1 MRFEFDDFGEL
12 AALKVIGVGGAGGN
26 AVNRMIAA
34 GLQGVEFIAV
44 NTDAQVL
51 ELSQAHKK
59 IQIGGR
65 LTKGLGSGGNPDVG
79 RKAIEEDIDLI
90 RETIDG
96 SDMVFVTAGMGGG
109 TGTGASPTV
118 ARVARELGAL
128 TVGIISRPFTF
139 EGKRRENQA
148 LAGLEELKREVD
160 TLIVIQNDR
169 LLSIVGADTPLSEA
183 FEEADGILH
192 HATKGISDLIMIPGL
207 INLDFADVRSIMSGM
222 GDALMGTGV
231 AEGENRAVEAARM
244 ALSSPLLDD
253 ISIRG
258 AKGVL
263 VNITGDEKMSL
274 HEVSQATAIIS
285 EEAGDDANVIFG
297 AVVSTED
304 TDSMHVTVIATG
316 FQHTEREIYPDFEVR
331 RREPEPVANPVAQP
345 VAEPMTA
352 APVMEPVTV
361 EPAMFAA
368 SETVPEVVER
378 TEADFVTAGITTVA
392 HELNLDI
399 PTFLR
404 KQLD

>member
-79 RKAIEEDIDLI
+79 RKAIEEDLDLI
-90 RETIDG
+90 RETLDG
-96 SDMVFVTAGMGGG
+96 ADMVFVTAGMGGG

-118 ARVARELGAL
+118 ARMARELGAL
-128 TVGIISRPFTF
+128 TVGIVTRPFSF

-148 LAGLEELKREVD
+148 LTGIEEFRREVD

-183 FEEADGILH
+183 FSKADGILH

-253 ISIRG
+253 ISISG
-258 AKGVL
+258 ARGVL
-263 VNITGDEKMSL
+263 VNISGDEKMTL

-285 EEAGDDANVIFG
+285 EEAGEEANVIFG
-297 AVVSTED
+297 AVVSTEG

-316 FQHTEREIYPDFEVR
+316 FEHSEREIYPDFEVR
-331 RREPEPVANPVAQP
+331 NRSPKPV
-345 VAEPMTA
+345 A
-352 APVMEPVTV
+352 APVIEPVKV
-361 EPAMFAA
+361 EPAVFAA
-368 SETVPEVVER
+368 SEAAPEMVEK
-378 TEADFVTAGITTVA
+378 AGVDFVAAGVTTMA

>member
-59 IQIGGR
+59 IQIGCR
-65 LTKGLGSGGNPDVG
+65 LTKGLGSGGDPDVG
-79 RKAIEEDIDLI
+79 RKAIEEDLDLI
-90 RETIDG
+90 RETLDG
-96 SDMVFVTAGMGGG
+96 ADMVFVTAGMGGG

-118 ARVARELGAL
+118 ARMARELGAL
-128 TVGIISRPFTF
+128 TVGIVTRPFSF

-148 LAGLEELKREVD
+148 LAGIEEFRREVD

-183 FEEADGILH
+183 FSKADGILH

-253 ISIRG
+253 ISISG
-258 AKGVL
+258 ARGVL
-263 VNITGDEKMSL
+263 VNISGDEKMTL

-285 EEAGDDANVIFG
+285 EEAGEEANVIFG
-297 AVVSTED
+297 AVVSTEG

-316 FQHTEREIYPDFEVR
+316 FEHSEREIYPDFEVR
-331 RREPEPVANPVAQP
+331 NRSPKPV
-345 VAEPMTA
+345 A
-352 APVMEPVTV
+352 APVIEPVKV
-361 EPAMFAA
+361 EPAVFAA
-368 SETVPEVVER
+368 SEAAPEMVEK
-378 TEADFVTAGITTVA
+378 AGVDFVAAGVTTMA

>member
-59 IQIGGR
+59 IQVGGR

-79 RKAIEEDIDLI
+79 RKAIEEDLDLI

-118 ARVARELGAL
+118 ARMARELGAL
-128 TVGIISRPFTF
+128 TVGIITRPFTF
-139 EGKRRENQA
+139 EGKRRESQA
-148 LAGLEELKREVD
+148 LAGIEELKREVD

-183 FEEADGILH
+183 FAEADGILH

-253 ISIRG
+253 ISIHG

-263 VNITGDEKMSL
+263 VNITGDEKMTL

-285 EEAGDDANVIFG
+285 EEAGEEANVIFG

-304 TDSMHVTVIATG
+304 TDAMHVTVIATG
-316 FQHTEREIYPDFEVR
+316 FDHSEREIYPDFEVKTR
-331 RREPEPVANPVAQP
+331 TPDPVAQP
-345 VAEPMTA
+345 VAA
-352 APVMEPVTV
+352 ANMMEPKTV
-361 EPAMFAA
+361 EPAVFAA
-368 SETVPEVVER
+368 SKTVLETVGNTSV
-378 TEADFVTAGITTVA
+378 DFVASGITSVA
-392 HELNLDI
+392 NELNLDI